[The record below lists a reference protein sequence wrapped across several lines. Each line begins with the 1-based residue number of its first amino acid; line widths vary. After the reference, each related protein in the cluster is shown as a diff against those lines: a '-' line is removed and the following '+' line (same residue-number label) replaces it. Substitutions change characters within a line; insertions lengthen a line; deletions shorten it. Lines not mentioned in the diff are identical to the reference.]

1 MEWKI
6 KKKENV
12 SMSTDYRDYHDLFD
26 SITTELE
33 KLYHTFWDKRK
44 EAPKF
49 RMMGKQVKT
58 AWMLLKLGSPEI
70 WRPESE
76 GQHYTNRIEERR
88 KSHVIYVR
96 AKYETDP
103 SEWGG
108 TLDEFLCEVRYYK
121 ARALMFP
128 YLARTLM
135 NWRDDSTIYYS
146 DLVTAMNNEL
156 EAILY
161 FMRYGKTYAC
171 HGQTKIDLEEA
182 IRLLHE
188 AQTRIGQ
195 TDEKE
200 AWAAFFSHMQ
210 KRYPWWYD

>member
-44 EAPKF
+44 EAPMF

-58 AWMLLKLGSPEI
+58 AWMLWKLGSSTMPWEG
-70 WRPESE
+70 E
-76 GQHYTNRIEERR
+76 GQYFTNRIEERH

-103 SEWGG
+103 SEWGRS
-108 TLDEFLCEVRYYK
+108 LNERLCQDRRDK
-121 ARALMFP
+121 ASDLMIP
-128 YLARTLM
+128 YLARTMM
-135 NWRDDSTIYYS
+135 NWRDGSTFYYS

-171 HGQTKIDLEEA
+171 HGQNKIDLEEA

-188 AQTRIGQ
+188 AQARIGQ

-210 KRYPWWYD
+210 KRYPGWYD